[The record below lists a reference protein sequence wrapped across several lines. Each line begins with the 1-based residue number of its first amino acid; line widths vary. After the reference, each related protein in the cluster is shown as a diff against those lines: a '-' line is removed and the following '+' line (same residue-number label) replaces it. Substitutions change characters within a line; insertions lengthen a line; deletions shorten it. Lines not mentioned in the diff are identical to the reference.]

1 MLFCSTLLGSSILHP
16 SNPYSILIPSNPP
29 ALGRR
34 ERSLDEKGMWTS
46 LHHFLLIKGVKF
58 PGASPV
64 FVIQISPTS
73 SPAAQQP
80 SNPATQQ
87 SNPGIANA
95 AAGPAAGGEAAATT
109 GPLRALSHLHPNGNY
124 LQLAKATPLLEHE
137 TIIVS
142 HCGQSEATPHPTPGI
157 KTETD
162 SQRVTEFSRKPNF
175 SLHHLNSVS
184 TLSFRCLCRCTQ

>member
-1 MLFCSTLLGSSILHP
+1 MDLFTPLPADKGCQVPWSKSSLCHP
-16 SNPYSILIPSNPP
+16 NISNQQP
-29 ALGRR
+29 
-34 ERSLDEKGMWTS
+34 
-46 LHHFLLIKGVKF
+46 
-58 PGASPV
+58 
-64 FVIQISPTS
+64 S

-124 LQLAKATPLLEHE
+124 LQLAKTTPLLEHE